1 MPPPPPQLGQ
11 CSLPHTPW
19 EDRIGLLLLLERA
32 GPPGLSKA
40 RLQAPSLRVVLF
52 SGFSSLQP
60 VFMSTYLAPGTFM
73 F

>member
-1 MPPPPPQLGQ
+1 MPPPAPSLG
-11 CSLPHTPW
+11 SALFPHTPW
-19 EDRIGLLLLLERA
+19 EDRIGLLLLERA
-32 GPPGLSKA
+32 GPRGLSKA
-40 RLQAPSLRVVLF
+40 WLQAPFLRVVLF